1 MMKIDKNNS
10 QSSLEIVNKKIDEI
24 LENQNII
31 LQQNLFILDYL
42 LGDKKRQKDIKNNLS
57 GIFERIENE

>member
-1 MMKIDKNNS
+1 MKIDKNNS